1 MKRVLWTV
9 IGVLIGLHSAY
20 AQDFSPG
27 DLIRLM
33 ERDNHIPAHPAPG
46 DTHVHVRFTS
56 GAAATV
62 LNVDAQTGWI
72 EIQSEPL
79 SGTQTTG
86 WIVKRYIMGRLD
98 GGSLP
103 TDPLAWCPSKGLPQP
118 HPSGRLR
125 LASWNLGNLHAE
137 NGQSIFGGHDPSVKR
152 STDDY
157 DRIRCYVR
165 LFDPDILAVQE
176 VDGEE
181 ALSRVVDAEV
191 YHVNVSSR
199 PQGNLNGKQNTGFA
213 YKRGLRA
220 VEPPDFEALNTSG
233 RVRRGTRLDVTHNGQ
248 TLQLMSVHLKSGCF
262 QNGSTSSACHTLA
275 QQISVLETWIDQAA
289 QGADPFI
296 VLGDFNRRL
305 NLDGDDVWTELDDGQ
320 PANADLASLTK
331 DMPISCRDNQF
342 TTFIDHIVVDKRV
355 VPWVD
360 RTSFRHM
367 TYRQADKAV
376 WDQISDHCP
385 VIVDLWIE

>member
-9 IGVLIGLHSAY
+9 IGVLIGLHSVY
-20 AQDFSPG
+20 AQNFSPG
-27 DLIRLM
+27 DLIRLI

-56 GAAATV
+56 GSPATV

-86 WIVKRYIMGRLD
+86 WIVKRYIMGRL
-98 GGSLP
+98 GGGTLP
-103 TDPLAWCPSKGLPQP
+103 TDPLAWCPSKGSPQP

-125 LASWNLGNLHAE
+125 IASWNLGNLHAE
-137 NGQSIFGGHDPSVKR
+137 NGQSIFVGNDPSVTR

-191 YHVNVSSR
+191 YHVHVSSR

-220 VEPPDFEALNTSG
+220 VEQPDFEALNTSG
-233 RVRRGTRLDVTHNGQ
+233 SVRRGTRLDVTHNGQ

-262 QNGSTSSACHTLA
+262 QNGSTSSACHTLE
-275 QQISVLETWIDQAA
+275 QQIAVLETWIDQAA

-305 NLDGDDVWTELDDGQ
+305 NLDGDDVWAELDDGQ
-320 PANADLASLTK
+320 PANADLSSLTK

-355 VPWVD
+355 VAWVD